1 MRRFVFLWALLL
13 TCAFAAQAQEEDG
26 YQLVWYDEFNTDG
39 APDPESWGYEE
50 GFVRNNELQWY
61 QPQNAVCRDGVLVL
75 TGRAE
80 HRPNP
85 TYDANGEHWGQRRKS
100 IDVTSASVTTRGK
113 REFLYGRFEVRA
125 RIPAARGSWPAIWF
139 HGDGMPWPECG
150 EIDLM
155 EFYEYGGARSILA
168 NACWGGKIPG
178 RSAWNTQTK
187 PFTHFTAKDSLWAT
201 QFHVWRMDWD
211 DKFIRLYLDD
221 ELLNE
226 TDLSKT
232 INGGKEDGINPFR
245 RPMYIILNL
254 AMGSSGGKIDEAA
267 LPMRY
272 EIDYVRV
279 YQKKPSGSE

>member
-1 MRRFVFLWALLL
+1 MKRKVLILALLQV
-13 TCAFAAQAQEEDG
+13 CAFSAMAQEQDG
-26 YQLVWYDEFNTDG
+26 YHLVWADEFSTDG
-39 APDPESWGYEE
+39 APSPDNWGYEE
-50 GFVRNNELQWY
+50 GFVRNKELQWY

-75 TGRAE
+75 TARREQRA
-80 HRPNP
+80 NP
-85 TYDANGEHWGQRRKS
+85 TYDATSNHWGKS
-100 IDVTSASVTTRGK
+100 RLTIDLTSGSVTTKGK

-125 RIPAARGSWPAIWF
+125 RIPATRGSWPAIWF
-139 HGDGMPWPECG
+139 HGLGLPWPECG

-155 EFYEYGGARSILA
+155 EFYEYGGVRSILA
-168 NACWGGKIPG
+168 NACWGGKKPG
-178 RSAWNTQTK
+178 HSAWNTQTR

-211 DKFIRLYLDD
+211 EKYIRLYLDD

-232 INGGKEDGINPFR
+232 VNGGKADGINPFH

-267 LPMRY
+267 MPMRY

-279 YQKKPSGSE
+279 YQKNKPGGK